1 MAQDKAAAILEALE
15 VAGAAHGV
23 DVVDVEVVGA
33 TKAPTVRVRL
43 DWSDEGKGTIS
54 LDDVAAQTEWVSD
67 VIDVVDPFPGSFTL
81 EVSSPG
87 LDRPLRRE
95 RDFVRFAGEQVAL
108 TTTAMEGRKRSSGK
122 LVGVREG
129 QVVLDTDEGEVSIA
143 LDECVAATSRP
154 RSPRARRRPSRSS
167 RRARPSQRRPPTRAS
182 SPQISGMTV
191 WRAAPRMLYRPGRND
206 TWHLR

>member
-108 TTTAMEGRKRSSGK
+108 TTTAM
-122 LVGVREG
+122 
-129 QVVLDTDEGEVSIA
+129 
-143 LDECVAATSRP
+143 
-154 RSPRARRRPSRSS
+154 
-167 RRARPSQRRPPTRAS
+167 
-182 SPQISGMTV
+182 
-191 WRAAPRMLYRPGRND
+191 
-206 TWHLR
+206 

>member
-95 RDFVRFAGEQVAL
+95 RDFERFAGEQVAL
-108 TTTAMEGRKRSSGK
+108 TTAAMEGRKRFSGK
-122 LVGVREG
+122 LVGMREG

-143 LDECVAATSRP
+143 LDEV
-154 RSPRARRRPSRSS
+154 RRCTIK
-167 RRARPSQRRPPTRAS
+167 PTFAKGEKKTFS
-182 SPQISGMTV
+182 KQPKGSAKSKKAGHE
-191 WRAAPRMLYRPGRND
+191 GE
-206 TWHLR
+206 

>member
-67 VIDVVDPFPGSFTL
+67 VIDVVDPFPGSFTR

-95 RDFVRFAGEQVAL
+95 RDFERFAGEQVAL
-108 TTTAMEGRKRSSGK
+108 TTTAME
-122 LVGVREG
+122 
-129 QVVLDTDEGEVSIA
+129 VSIA
-143 LDECVAATSRP
+143 LDEV
-154 RSPRARRRPSRSS
+154 RRCTIK
-167 RRARPSQRRPPTRAS
+167 PTFAKGEKKTFS
-182 SPQISGMTV
+182 KQPKGSAKSKKAGHE
-191 WRAAPRMLYRPGRND
+191 GE
-206 TWHLR
+206 

>member
-33 TKAPTVRVRL
+33 TKAPTLRVRL

-95 RDFVRFAGEQVAL
+95 RDFERFAGEQVA
-108 TTTAMEGRKRSSGK
+108 
-122 LVGVREG
+122 
-129 QVVLDTDEGEVSIA
+129 LDTDEGEVSIA
-143 LDECVAATSRP
+143 LDEV
-154 RSPRARRRPSRSS
+154 RRCNIK
-167 RRARPSQRRPPTRAS
+167 PTFAKGEKKTFS
-182 SPQISGMTV
+182 KQPKGSANSKKAGHE
-191 WRAAPRMLYRPGRND
+191 GE
-206 TWHLR
+206 

>member
-95 RDFVRFAGEQVAL
+95 RDFERFAGEQVAL
-108 TTTAMEGRKRSSGK
+108 TTTAMEGRKRFSGK
-122 LVGVREG
+122 LVGMREG

-143 LDECVAATSRP
+143 LDEV
-154 RSPRARRRPSRSS
+154 RRCTIK
-167 RRARPSQRRPPTRAS
+167 PTFAKGEKKTFS
-182 SPQISGMTV
+182 KQPKDSAKSKKAGHE
-191 WRAAPRMLYRPGRND
+191 GE
-206 TWHLR
+206 